1 LDDHKYKGM
10 RGEARQAESHSIIR
24 ARSPYPVYAGPNRP
38 FDDKFHEECGVFGVF
53 GHPEAANLAY
63 LGLYALQHRGQESAG
78 ICSADGKQMFV
89 EKAMGLVADIFSEK
103 RLKKLPG
110 HIAIG
115 HNRYSTSGSS
125 ILKNVQPI
133 VANFSLGMLALAHN
147 GNLVNANEL
156 RTTLERE
163 GAIFQSTSDSEVI
176 VHLIAHSKGENFY
189 ERVIQ
194 ALKEVS
200 GAFSLLILRENELIA
215 ARDTYGVRPLCLGQV
230 DGAYVVASETCALD
244 LISAKY
250 IRDIEPGEIVVI
262 NEKGI
267 TSLKALPNTE
277 RAFCIFEFIYFS
289 RPDSNI
295 FGGQN
300 VNEIRKEFGRQ
311 LARESGI
318 DADLVIPVPD
328 SGVPAALGF
337 SEESGVPFDFGL
349 IRNHYIGRTFIEPK
363 QNIRHFGVK
372 IKLNPVKKLIE
383 GKRIVVIDDSIV
395 RGTTSKK
402 IVKMLRE
409 TGGAKQVHLRISSPP
424 TIMPCYYG
432 IDTPT
437 RQELI
442 ASNHD
447 VEETRKYV
455 TADSLAYLS
464 LEGLTRIVPDS
475 QNYCTACFDNVYPIS
490 FPGEH
495 LEQMELFFR

>member
-1 LDDHKYKGM
+1 LDKEIHNRRCRATGKALPDAKPAPSCRLSGEDH
-10 RGEARQAESHSIIR
+10 
-24 ARSPYPVYAGPNRP
+24 AGIFP
-38 FDDKFHEECGVFGVF
+38 DKLHEECGVFGVF

-63 LGLYALQHRGQESAG
+63 LGLYALQHRGQEGAG
-78 ICSADGKQMFV
+78 ICSSDGKQMYV
-89 EKAMGLVADIFSEK
+89 EKGMGLVADIFSEK

-115 HNRYSTSGSS
+115 HNRYSTAGSS
-125 ILKNVQPI
+125 VLKNVQPI
-133 VANFSLGMLALAHN
+133 VANFALGSLALAHN
-147 GNLVNANEL
+147 GNLVNAGDL
-156 RTTLERE
+156 RKSLENE
-163 GAIFQSTSDSEVI
+163 GAIFQSTSDSEVV
-176 VHLIAHSKGENFY
+176 VHLIAHSKRDGFL
-189 ERVIQ
+189 ERVVH
-194 ALKEVS
+194 ALREVS

-215 ARDTYGVRPLCLGQV
+215 ARDPYGVRPLCLGQV

-250 IRDIEPGEIVVI
+250 IRDIEPGEIIII
-262 NEKGI
+262 NERGI
-267 TSLKALPNTE
+267 TSHRALVSPR

-295 FGGQN
+295 FGGRN

-311 LARESGI
+311 LARESRV
-318 DADLVIPVPD
+318 DADVVIPVPD

-337 SEESGVPFDFGL
+337 SEESGIPFDFGL

-363 QNIRHFGVK
+363 QSIRHFGVK
-372 IKLNPVKKLIE
+372 IKLNPVKELLK
-383 GKRIVVIDDSIV
+383 GKRVVVIDDSIV

-402 IVKMLRE
+402 IVKMIRE
-409 TGGAKQVHLRISSPP
+409 TGEAREVHLRISSPP
-424 TIMPCYYG
+424 TIMPCFYG

-442 ASNHD
+442 ASSHN
-447 VEETRKYV
+447 VEEIRRYV

-464 LEGLTRIVPDS
+464 IEGLLKIVPDS
-475 QNYCTACFDNVYPIS
+475 GEYCTACFDNVYPIS

-495 LEQMELFFR
+495 LEQLEFFFK